1 MNLEKMKDAAK
12 AAIEA
17 AKEENP
23 NKPAEVTIPRS
34 LLGLYLSLSHWQL
47 SLEIL
52 RK

>member
-23 NKPAEVTIPRS
+23 NKIFPTITHFYHP
-34 LLGLYLSLSHWQL
+34 
-47 SLEIL
+47 
-52 RK
+52 